1 MAKPGEI
8 AFEDITPTRYRK
20 LCKHG
25 SSYSLL
31 AVSRL
36 WSDQLM
42 LARILLLLVSLLLPG
57 TSRAE
62 APPVEKAGFASRL
75 TIYLAKGPPDACGPG
90 CDRWIAIEG
99 EIDRD
104 AAPRIRRFLAGVK
117 DSQRPIY
124 LHSPG
129 GNVEQ
134 SYVIARLLRSRKAI
148 ARVGRTTATAC
159 AAGTQ
164 VDAACLKIKNASG
177 EVESELTTSR
187 AMCNSACG
195 YLFLGATSREVAPDA
210 ALAVHNSRLVLAFHG
225 HPAPEAVAEYRRR
238 RILSAD
244 RDRAAFIT
252 AMGIGGELDA
262 LIRTVK
268 FESLHVLTRSE
279 LYQFGIDTRPLV
291 ETTWKLEKEAR
302 PFVRKIATMK
312 KENGSSFRTME
323 WRLSCEGSQ
332 RVPLTFFGE
341 IDETTTGKSTIL
353 MTADAD
359 ADMTAG
365 GPAPRLGKYEV
376 WRGSIDA
383 DMVKA
388 ILASR
393 ALHVREITPMPDDK
407 TNVTRFDIDLTGL
420 ASAWTQLTAACA
432 SATTSARPPWPAMP
446 RQAAPWQASHWPGS
460 PWTPLAPPTPGAT
473 PSAAAPS
480 QAQGA
485 Q

>member
-1 MAKPGEI
+1 
-8 AFEDITPTRYRK
+8 
-20 LCKHG
+20 
-25 SSYSLL
+25 
-31 AVSRL
+31 
-36 WSDQLM
+36 M
-42 LARILLLLVSLLLPG
+42 LARILLPLVSLLLPG
-57 TSRAE
+57 ALHAQG
-62 APPVEKAGFASRL
+62 APAEKAGFASKL
-75 TIYLAKGPPDACGPG
+75 TIYLAKGAPDACGPG

-117 DSQRPIY
+117 DTQRPIY

-134 SYVIARLLRSRKAI
+134 SYLIARLLRSRKAI
-148 ARVGRTTATAC
+148 ARVGRTIATAC
-159 AAGTQ
+159 GVGPQA
-164 VDAACLKIKNASG
+164 DAACLKIKNASG
-177 EVESELTTSR
+177 EVEAELTTSR

-195 YLFLGATSREVAPDA
+195 YLFFGATSREVAPDA
-210 ALAVHNSRLVLAFHG
+210 ALAVHNSRLVLLFHG

-238 RILSAD
+238 RILTAD
-244 RDRAAFIT
+244 RDRAAFIA
-252 AMGIGGELDA
+252 AMGISGELDA

-268 FESLHVLTRSE
+268 FENLHVLTRSE
-279 LYQFGIDTRPLV
+279 LYRFGIDTRPLA

-302 PFVRKIATMK
+302 PFVRKIATVK

-323 WRLSCEGSQ
+323 WRLSCESGK
-332 RVPLTFFGE
+332 RVPLTFAGE

-376 WRGSIDA
+376 WRGNIDA

-388 ILASR
+388 VLASR
-393 ALHVREITPMPDDK
+393 ALRVRETTPMPGDQVEIAK
-407 TNVTRFDIDLTGL
+407 FDIDLTGL
-420 ASAWTQLTAACA
+420 ASVWTQLVASCAAA
-432 SATTSARPPWPAMP
+432 ATSAKPSLPAMP
-446 RQAAPWQASHWPGS
+446 LPAVPWQATHWPAS
-460 PWTPLAPPTPGAT
+460 PWTPN
-473 PSAAAPS
+473 PSLNPSPASSAVAPS
-480 QAQGA
+480 QASGA